1 MPNTLCGAQCMHRY
15 NIKRNTN
22 IFRISTKYLCTE
34 SGFED
39 FISTSVCRNA
49 ANNILNDVPTLTYII
64 SALQVLELT
73 GKYSSLN
80 PQNTISLNVAMR
92 CTLIPVTVFTVVL
105 EQLQFG
111 VGRGVLAR

>member
-49 ANNILNDVPTLTYII
+49 ANNILDDVTTLIHTVPT
-64 SALQVLELT
+64 LQVLELT
-73 GKYSSLN
+73 GKHTSPDPKLQLLQHN
-80 PQNTISLNVAMR
+80 GEH
-92 CTLIPVTVFTVVL
+92 CIPVSECIASL
-105 EQLQFG
+105 H
-111 VGRGVLAR
+111 